1 MQNTRNAVSYL
12 SMNIKMHKD
21 NNRECGVTPVMKL
34 SRVQW
39 RLIVEG
45 VAISRRYHQIS
56 QPRTSDLGKPD
67 SWSLERDHV
76 SDDFRMEMT
85 NLQQDSMQN
94 LCFLTKSPC
103 SGGASA

>member
-1 MQNTRNAVSYL
+1 LVLVLQPSRVMQNTRNAVSDL

-21 NNRECGVTPVMKL
+21 NNRKCGVTPIMKL

-39 RLIVEG
+39 RLIVES

-76 SDDFRMEMT
+76 SDDFR
-85 NLQQDSMQN
+85 
-94 LCFLTKSPC
+94 
-103 SGGASA
+103 